1 MEDLS
6 RLMDAQVDLEDQVY
20 SYQLDSAL
28 HSERR
33 AWGGARQD
41 EGFWTLPIEEVL
53 PAPAHIPESF
63 RGKTWAQIEQEDE
76 EKVDKLVQQFRR
88 ERFICYFDSESLAR
102 YTHLYC
108 VCFSMSNSK
117 HHEGP
122 TDQGVLQVHLVG
134 CHSTTKR
141 TTKENTCMSNVSN
154 PELRHSCPNK
164 P

>member
-1 MEDLS
+1 MEEQDLS
-6 RLMDAQVDLEDQVY
+6 HLMDVQVDLEDQVY
-20 SYQLDSAL
+20 SSQLDTAL
-28 HSERR
+28 HSEWR
-33 AWGGARQD
+33 AGGGGRQD

-108 VCFSMSNSK
+108 TMSTSTGTVIHIELYHTN
-117 HHEGP
+117 
-122 TDQGVLQVHLVG
+122 QRLLQVHY
-134 CHSTTKR
+134 R
-141 TTKENTCMSNVSN
+141 QKEV
-154 PELRHSCPNK
+154 K
-164 P
+164 